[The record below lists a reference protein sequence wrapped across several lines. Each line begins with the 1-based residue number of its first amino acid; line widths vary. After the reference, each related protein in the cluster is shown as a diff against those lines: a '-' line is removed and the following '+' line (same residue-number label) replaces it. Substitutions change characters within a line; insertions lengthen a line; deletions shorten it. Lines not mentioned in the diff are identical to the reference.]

1 MKSYLTPILRD
12 AVLAL
17 AVDAD
22 SMLESIPDWTL
33 EVPRN
38 ADHGDLS
45 TNVAMTLAKSL
56 KRNPRELAMELMN
69 ALESRV
75 DRGIVTSMS
84 IAGAGFINFTFAKNF
99 YALRLADLVKQGD
112 NIGRNE
118 RGRGIRANVE
128 YVSANP
134 TGLLHVGHG
143 RNAAIGDTL
152 ANILAWNGYDITR
165 EYYFNNAG
173 NQMNNLARSVHT
185 RYRQLFDA
193 AVEFSED
200 DKGLYHGEYIR
211 EIAQMLATEHG
222 NALLEA
228 SEANLALC
236 RKAGEEWCFASIR
249 RTMQRMNI
257 HHDVYFNE
265 DSLYTDGKV
274 KDTTELL
281 RANNVVY
288 EKDGAIWLAL
298 SRMGM
303 TDDRVIVKSSGEPTY
318 RLPDIAYHHD
328 KLSRRKFAMVVDVF
342 GADHI
347 ATIPDVMAAVA
358 ALGEDKSKV
367 RVVLHQFV
375 TLMKDGEQVKMSKR
389 TGRSYTLDDLL
400 EEVGEDVARFFF
412 IMRGV
417 STHLEFDLSLA
428 EEQSEK
434 NPVFYLQY
442 AHARIAS
449 VLRQAEERG
458 VVITENA
465 DTTLLEHPSELELV
479 KLLLRF
485 EETVIRA
492 ADVLEPQVIAEFL
505 REVAAAFH
513 KFYHDCRVL
522 GEEDG
527 IMQARFVLLGA
538 AKTVLRNGLAIL
550 GITAPEK
557 M

>member
-347 ATIPDVMAAVA
+347 ATIPDVMAAVE